1 MKNQVTLINVD
12 GSQPKNDDANSHF
25 LKSLRPLTQFMNL
38 IGFPIPKTWFKY
50 VYRYL
55 CLFWVLTIHLAI
67 NVHIWFNLESVS
79 STYSPN
85 TSSTALSLN
94 YLIDA
99 INFSISTI
107 SVHIFFLMATR
118 TSTWKTLMDSFELS
132 ISLQLY
138 AKCRRASWIAL
149 ICTVIMVIFVRVPIN
164 ISLKNRPFIL
174 F

>member
-1 MKNQVTLINVD
+1 MENNQVTLSVD

-25 LKSLRPLTQFMNL
+25 LESLRPLTQFMNL

-50 VYRYL
+50 MYRYL
-55 CLFWVLTIHLAI
+55 CLFWVWSIHLAI

-94 YLIDA
+94 YLIDT

-118 TSTWKTLMDSFELS
+118 TSTWKTLIDSFQLS
-132 ISLQLY
+132 ISPQLY
-138 AKCRRASWIAL
+138 AKCRRASWIA
-149 ICTVIMVIFVRVPIN
+149 IVCAAIMVIFVQIK
-164 ISLKNRPFIL
+164 I
-174 F
+174 